1 MSSSTLKFNHI
12 HLKKQYV
19 TLIYSFNIAPFS
31 YITDS
36 LSLKVYFTVPISD
49 PEIVIL
55 QPTCLFSNHLKQ
67 FFCENQ
73 GSKLS
78 LCLNICLQ
86 GNHKVSVCTSS
97 LTICLFFTLKN
108 LKLYTLFLHLD
119 NILTKIFGGVWPQT
133 PNGGTYSAHRYP

>member
-1 MSSSTLKFNHI
+1 MKFNHI

-36 LSLKVYFTVPISD
+36 LSLKVYFKVPISN
-49 PEIVIL
+49 PEI
-55 QPTCLFSNHLKQ
+55 QSFSNRLCHFSDHLKQ

-86 GNHKVSVCTSS
+86 GNDKVSVCTSR